1 MHAILILPGTQ
12 ENSCSAMSF
21 HNIPAMGE
29 GHPLKAET
37 FPASSVKDTSC
48 FTQNI
53 IVKYFLYWAKCVWY
67 WGVGEG
73 KDLASVGTLGPGI
86 YVTDC
91 QEVLAEF
98 KCLQQQPTLNCTLHS
113 PAVGIKRPAWNSA
126 LAHRHGPKS
135 ERWWPQTESSTEGK
149 FYQGESYQLTMLPN
163 GYDTCTRAS
172 V

>member
-1 MHAILILPGTQ
+1 
-12 ENSCSAMSF
+12 MSF

-98 KCLQQQPTLNCTLHS
+98 KCLQQQPTLNCALHS
-113 PAVGIKRPAWNSA
+113 PASRDQPGTLPLPIDTDPNQRDDGLKRKAQQ
-126 LAHRHGPKS
+126 RG
-135 ERWWPQTESSTEGK
+135 SSIRGNPISSQCCQMVMTLVLVHQYK
-149 FYQGESYQLTMLPN
+149 K
-163 GYDTCTRAS
+163 
-172 V
+172 